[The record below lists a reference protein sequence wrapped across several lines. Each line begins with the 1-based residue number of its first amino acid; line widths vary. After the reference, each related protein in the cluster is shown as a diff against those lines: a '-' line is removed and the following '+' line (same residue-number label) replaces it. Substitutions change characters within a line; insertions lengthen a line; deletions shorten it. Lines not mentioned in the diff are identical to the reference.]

1 MAIRVLGA
9 PVGML
14 GNAVLDVFKR
24 KASGSFRENGNCT
37 ADFLKVLRILAV
49 LGVLFALAGAFLAQE
64 LFVLAYGET
73 WRRAGEVATWLLPLF
88 ALRFVASPL
97 SYVFYLAKGQSVD
110 LLWQCALLTMTV
122 VALVWGADFESAVT
136 GYAIGYSAL
145 YVVYL
150 YLAYRFSKG
159 TGARPILPAPG
170 EDRV

>member
-1 MAIRVLGA
+1 
-9 PVGML
+9 ML

-24 KASGSFRENGNCT
+24 KASSSFRENGNCT
-37 ADFLKVLRILAV
+37 ADFLSVLRILAV
-49 LGVLFALAGAFLAQE
+49 LGVLFALAGAVLAEE
-64 LFVLAYGET
+64 LFSLVYGET

-88 ALRFVASPL
+88 ASRFVASPL
-97 SYVFYLAKGQSVD
+97 SYVFYLAQGQSVD
-110 LLWQCALLTMTV
+110 LMWQCVLLIMTV
-122 VALVWGADFESAVT
+122 AVLVWAPDFESAVM

-159 TGARPILPAPG
+159 PGARPVLPAPG